1 MSAPNLS
8 QFLTPTANGV
18 RELKFKALGTECNI
32 KIRLDSET
40 QSLKFATDALEW
52 IKNFEEKYSRY
63 LDNSLVAIINSA
75 AGQSWIEVDEDAE
88 RLLNVADEVF
98 RKSDGVLDAT
108 MLPLARVWDWKKIH
122 KQLPDEQQIQEALRL
137 TGWDKVQ
144 RKSGKIFLPEKG
156 MGIDFGGFG
165 KELAVDA
172 LIEISRRHQIEDV
185 LIDLGKDIYASG
197 SNGKHNFWHIGI
209 EDGKNPGNCL
219 TSLAISDRAVSSSGT
234 YARHF
239 IHDGKR
245 YGHIIDPRTGWPTS
259 NGIDSVT
266 VIAKTCLEAGI
277 HSTVCYIL
285 GAEEGL
291 NFSSK
296 SHEIDVCIQSDQGIE
311 GNPQFE
317 RWLAKE
323 SKDTE
328 GKDMNLEND

>member
-1 MSAPNLS
+1 MSAPDLS
-8 QFLTPTANGV
+8 KFLKPNVDGV
-18 RELKFKALGTECNI
+18 RELKFRALGTECNV
-32 KIRLDSET
+32 KIRLGSET
-40 QSLKFATDALEW
+40 QSLKFAADALEW
-52 IKNFEEKYSRY
+52 IKQFEEKYSRY
-63 LDNSLVAIINSA
+63 LDTSLVSKINKS
-75 AGQSWIEVDEDAE
+75 AGQSWIETDDDAE

-98 RKSDGVLDAT
+98 RKSNGILDAT
-108 MLPLARVWDWKKIH
+108 MLPLAKVWDWKKIH
-122 KQLPDEQQIQEALRL
+122 EQIPTEDNIKEALRM

-144 RKSGKIFLPEKG
+144 RREGAIFLPEKG
-156 MGIDFGGFG
+156 MGLDFGGFG

-185 LIDLGKDIYASG
+185 LIDLGRDIYASG
-197 SNGKHNFWHIGI
+197 GNGKHNFWHIGI
-209 EDGKNPGNCL
+209 EDGKSPGNCL
-219 TSLAISDRAVSSSGT
+219 ASLAISDRAVSSSGA

-239 IHDGKR
+239 IHDGQR

-285 GAEEGL
+285 GAEKGL

-317 RWLAKE
+317 KWLVKE
-323 SKDTE
+323 SEIKD
-328 GKDMNLEND
+328 K

>member
-1 MSAPNLS
+1 MSAPDLS

-18 RELKFKALGTECNI
+18 RDLKFRALGTECNI
-32 KIRLDSET
+32 KIRLISER
-40 QSLKFATDALEW
+40 QSLKFAADALEW

-63 LDNSLVAIINSA
+63 LDNSLISTINSA
-75 AGQSWIEVDEDAE
+75 AGQSWIEIDEDAE

-98 RKSDGVLDAT
+98 RKSDGILDAT

-122 KQLPDEQQIQEALRL
+122 DQLPEEEEIQTALEL

-144 RKSGKIFLPEKG
+144 RKPGSVLLPEKG

-172 LIEISRRHQIEDV
+172 LIEISRRHHIEDI
-185 LIDLGKDIYASG
+185 LIDLGRDICASG
-197 SNGKHNFWHIGI
+197 GNGEHEFWHIGI
-209 EDGKNPGNCL
+209 EDGKDPGNCL
-219 TSLAISDRAVSSSGT
+219 ASLAISDRAVSSSGT

-239 IHDGKR
+239 MHDEKR
-245 YGHIIDPRTGWPTS
+245 YGHIIDPRTGWPSS
-259 NGIDSVT
+259 NGIHSVT
-266 VIAKTCLEAGI
+266 VIAKSCLEAGI

-285 GAEEGL
+285 GVNEGL

-296 SHEIDVCIQSDQGIE
+296 THDIDVCIQSDQGME

-317 RWLAKE
+317 RWLVKE
-323 SKDTE
+323 GGAEEK
-328 GKDMNLEND
+328 

>member
-1 MSAPNLS
+1 MSAPDLS

-18 RELKFKALGTECNI
+18 RDLKFRALGTECNI
-32 KIRLDSET
+32 KIRLSSER
-40 QSLKFATDALEW
+40 QSLKFAADALEW

-63 LDNSLVAIINSA
+63 LDNSLVSTINSA

-98 RKSDGVLDAT
+98 RKSDGILDAT

-122 KQLPDEQQIQEALRL
+122 DQLPEEEEIQTALEL

-144 RKSGKIFLPEKG
+144 RMPGSVFLPEKG

-172 LIEISRRHQIEDV
+172 LIEISRRHHIEDI
-185 LIDLGKDIYASG
+185 LIDLGRDICASG
-197 SNGKHNFWHIGI
+197 GNGEHEFWHIGI

-219 TSLAISDRAVSSSGT
+219 ASLAISDRAVSSSGT

-239 IHDGKR
+239 MHDEKR
-245 YGHIIDPRTGWPTS
+245 YGHIIDPRTGWPSS
-259 NGIDSVT
+259 NGIHSVT
-266 VIAKTCLEAGI
+266 VIAKSCLEAGI

-285 GAEEGL
+285 GVNEGL

-296 SHEIDVCIQSDQGIE
+296 AHDIDVCIQSDQGME

-317 RWLAKE
+317 RWLVKKGGAEEK
-323 SKDTE
+323 
-328 GKDMNLEND
+328 